1 MTLGTAVAV
10 GAIIG
15 LILTIVLCI
24 MVVPEKKR
32 STLNNKFLVA
42 LHDIFNFK
50 DLLLEKIIKV
60 LYVLTTVACVCIGF
74 FMLFSSNRYYD
85 YYYGGYIGGQSYFLA
100 GLLVMILGPI
110 VLRITYEFMMLTILL
125 VKNVIDINKKLA
137 APAAPAAP
145 VAPKAP
151 EAPVAPVAPVAEPV
165 VTETIE

>member
-1 MTLGTAVAV
+1 MTLGTAVAI

-15 LILTIVLCI
+15 LILTVVLCI

-32 STLNNKFLVA
+32 STLNNKFLVV

-85 YYYGGYIGGQSYFLA
+85 YYYGTYIGGQSYFLP
-100 GLLVMILGPI
+100 GLLLMVLGPI

-125 VKNVIDINKKLA
+125 VKNVIDINKKL
-137 APAAPAAP
+137 
-145 VAPKAP
+145 KAP
-151 EAPVAPVAPVAEPV
+151 EAPVAPKAPVAPAEPV
-165 VTETIE
+165 VHEEPKAEPTVE